1 MASEPRIGRP
11 VVTPAAVGKHGVLI
25 AYTVV
30 ALFPVVLVVLNSF
43 KERRA
48 IFRDPL
54 GIPNAE
60 TFSLVGYE
68 TLGKRG
74 DFPAYLGNSLIVTGG
89 TLVLVVLF
97 GSMAAFALARY
108 RFPFSRLLGLY
119 LALGIMIPIRIGTVS
134 ILRLM
139 VELGLTNTQLG
150 LILVYTA
157 ASLPLAVFILTA
169 FFMEV
174 PQELVDAARVD
185 GAGHGRI
192 YALVLRMSGAA
203 LATVAVL
210 TMIPIWNDLW
220 WPLLISPG
228 VPTLTLGT
236 QQFLGQFVSDWNA
249 VLAAL
254 TVAIV
259 PMLVLYVIFNRQFV
273 RGLMG
278 GALK

>member
-1 MASEPRIGRP
+1 MALRGGRLI
-11 VVTPAAVGKHGVLI
+11 TPSAIGKHAVLVT
-25 AYTVV
+25 YTAI
-30 ALFPVVLVVLNSF
+30 ALFPIVLVVMNSF

-48 IFRDPL
+48 IFKQPL
-54 GIPNAE
+54 ELPTAE
-60 TFSLVGYE
+60 TFALVGYE

-74 DFPAYLGNSLIVTGG
+74 DFPAYMLNSVAVTVGALI
-89 TLVLVVLF
+89 LVLLF

-157 ASLPLAVFILTA
+157 AGLPLAVFVLTT
-169 FFMEV
+169 FFMGV
-174 PQELVDAARVD
+174 PGELVDAARVD

-192 YALVLRMSGAA
+192 YVLVLRLSGAA
-203 LATVAVL
+203 LATVAIL

-236 QQFLGQFVSDWNA
+236 QQFLGQFISDWNA

-254 TVAIV
+254 TIAII
-259 PMLVLYVIFNRQFV
+259 PMLVLYLVFNRQFV
-273 RGLMG
+273 RGIMG
-278 GALK
+278 GAVK

>member
-1 MASEPRIGRP
+1 MERLRRT
-11 VVTPAAVGKHGVLI
+11 VTPSAIGKHGVLLV
-25 AYTVV
+25 YTAI
-30 ALFPVVLVVLNSF
+30 ALFPVVLVVMNSF

-48 IFRDPL
+48 IFRTPL
-54 GIPNAE
+54 AFPDAE

-68 TLGKRG
+68 TLEKRG
-74 DFPAYLGNSLIVTGG
+74 DFPAYLLNSVVVTGG
-89 TLVLVVLF
+89 TLILVLLF

-108 RFPFSRLLGLY
+108 RFRFNRLLGLY

-139 VELGLTNTQLG
+139 VDLGLTNTQLG

-157 ASLPLAVFILTA
+157 AGLPLAVFILTT
-169 FFMEV
+169 FFMGV

-192 YALVLRMSGAA
+192 FAMVTRLSGAA
-203 LATVAVL
+203 LATVGIL

-254 TVAIV
+254 TVAII
-259 PMLVLYVIFNRQFV
+259 PMLLLYIIFNRQFV

-278 GALK
+278 GAVK

>member
-1 MASEPRIGRP
+1 MASRGSRL
-11 VVTPAAVGKHGVLI
+11 VTPSAVGKHAVLLT
-25 AYTVV
+25 YTAI
-30 ALFPVVLVVLNSF
+30 ALFPIVLVVMNSF

-48 IFRDPL
+48 IFRQPL
-54 GIPNAE
+54 ELPSAE
-60 TFSLVGYE
+60 TFALVGYE

-74 DFPAYLGNSLIVTGG
+74 DFPSYMLNSILVTGG
-89 TLVLVVLF
+89 TLVLVILC

-108 RFPFSRLLGLY
+108 RFRFSRLLGLY

-139 VELGLTNTQLG
+139 ADLGLTNTQLG
-150 LILVYTA
+150 LVLVYTA
-157 ASLPLAVFILTA
+157 AGLPLAVFVLTA

-185 GAGHGRI
+185 GAGHGRM
-192 YALVLRMSGAA
+192 YGLVLRLSGAA
-203 LATVAVL
+203 LATVAIL

-236 QQFLGQFVSDWNA
+236 QQFLGQFISDWNA

-254 TVAIV
+254 TIAII
-259 PMLVLYVIFNRQFV
+259 PMLVLYLVFNRQFV
-273 RGLMG
+273 RGIMG
-278 GALK
+278 GAIK

>member
-1 MASEPRIGRP
+1 
-11 VVTPAAVGKHGVLI
+11 VTPSAIGKHGVLLV
-25 AYTVV
+25 YTAI

-89 TLVLVVLF
+89 TLVLVLLF

-108 RFPFSRLLGLY
+108 RFRFSRLLGLY

-139 VELGLTNTQLG
+139 VDLGLTNTQLG

-192 YALVLRMSGAA
+192 YGLVLRLSGAA

-254 TVAIV
+254 TVAII
-259 PMLVLYVIFNRQFV
+259 PMLVLYVVFNRQFV

-278 GALK
+278 GAVK